1 MQTALITGSSR
12 GIGRACAAALSCAG
26 YDVVVHCREK
36 TAAAESLAREL
47 GVRWVR
53 ADVADEAAVQAM
65 FEAVGGVDVL
75 VCSAGIALLRQFQD
89 TTADDWQRI
98 MSVNLGGA
106 VNCIRAA
113 LPHMLHNKFGRIV
126 TVSSMWGVTGG
137 SCESAYSA
145 SKAALIGLTRSMAKE
160 LGPSGITV
168 NCVAPGVIGTD
179 MNAALSEQD
188 LAQLREETPLGTLG
202 TPEDVAEAVRY
213 LVSAPFVTG
222 QVLGVNGGILI

>member
-1 MQTALITGSSR
+1 MKTALITGSSR
-12 GIGRACAAALSCAG
+12 GIGRACAAALKDAG
-26 YDVVVHCREK
+26 YDVVVHCRGN
-36 TAAAESLAREL
+36 TAAAEALAKDL
-47 GVRWVR
+47 GARWVR
-53 ADVADEAAVQAM
+53 ADVVDERAVQAM
-65 FEAVGGVDVL
+65 FETVGGVDVL

-89 TTADDWQRI
+89 TTAADWQRI
-98 MSVNLGGA
+98 MSVNLGGT

-113 LPHMLHNKFGRIV
+113 LPHMLRNKFGRIV

-145 SKAALIGLTRSMAKE
+145 SKAALIGLTRSLAKE

-168 NCVAPGVIGTD
+168 NCVAPGVIATD
-179 MNAALSEQD
+179 MNADLTEED
-188 LAQLREETPLGTLG
+188 LAALREETPLGTLG
-202 TPEDVAEAVRY
+202 TPEDVAQAVRY

>member
-12 GIGRACAAALSCAG
+12 GIGRACAVALKSAG
-26 YDVVVHCREK
+26 YDVVIHCREN
-36 TAAAESLAREL
+36 ASAAEELARRL
-47 GVRWVR
+47 NARWVR

-65 FEAVGGVDVL
+65 FDSIGGVDVL
-75 VCSAGIALLRQFQD
+75 VCSAGAALLRQFQD
-89 TTADDWQRI
+89 TTAEDWQRI

-113 LPHMLHNKFGRIV
+113 LPHMLHNKFGR
-126 TVSSMWGVTGG
+126 TVASMWGVTGA

-145 SKAALIGLTRSMAKE
+145 SKAALIGLTRSLAKE
-160 LGPSGITV
+160 LGPSGVTV
-168 NCVAPGVIGTD
+168 NCVAPGVIDTD
-179 MNAALSEQD
+179 MNASLSAET
-188 LAQLREETPLGTLG
+188 LAQLKEETPLGTLG

-222 QVLGVNGGILI
+222 QVLGVNGGMLI

>member
-12 GIGRACAAALSCAG
+12 GIGRACAVALKSAG
-26 YDVVVHCREK
+26 YDVVIHCREN
-36 TAAAESLAREL
+36 ASAAEELARRL
-47 GVRWVR
+47 NARWVR

-65 FEAVGGVDVL
+65 FDSIGGVDVL
-75 VCSAGIALLRQFQD
+75 VCSAGAALLRQFQD
-89 TTADDWQRI
+89 TTAEDWQRI

-126 TVSSMWGVTGG
+126 TVSSMWGVTGA

-145 SKAALIGLTRSMAKE
+145 SKAALIGLTRSLAKE
-160 LGPSGITV
+160 LGPSGVTV
-168 NCVAPGVIGTD
+168 NCVAPGVIDTD
-179 MNAALSEQD
+179 MNASLSAET
-188 LAQLREETPLGTLG
+188 LAQLKEETPLGTLG

-222 QVLGVNGGILI
+222 QVLGVNGGMLI

>member
-12 GIGRACAAALSCAG
+12 GIGRACAVALKSAG
-26 YDVVVHCREK
+26 YDVVIHCREN
-36 TAAAESLAREL
+36 ASAAEELARRL
-47 GVRWVR
+47 NARWVR

-65 FEAVGGVDVL
+65 FDSIGGVDVL
-75 VCSAGIALLRQFQD
+75 VCSAGAALLRQFQD
-89 TTADDWQRI
+89 TTTEDWQRI

-126 TVSSMWGVTGG
+126 TVSSMWGVTGA

-145 SKAALIGLTRSMAKE
+145 SKAALIGLTRSLAKE
-160 LGPSGITV
+160 LGPSGVTV
-168 NCVAPGVIGTD
+168 NCVAPGVIDTD
-179 MNAALSEQD
+179 MNASLSAET
-188 LAQLREETPLGTLG
+188 LAQLKEETPLGTLG

-213 LVSAPFVTG
+213 LLSAPFVTG
-222 QVLGVNGGILI
+222 QVLGVNGGMLI

>member
-12 GIGRACAAALSCAG
+12 GIGRACAEALKDAG
-26 YDVVVHCREK
+26 YDVVIHCREN
-36 TAAAESLAREL
+36 TAAAEALARKL
-47 GVRWVR
+47 NARWVR
-53 ADVADEAAVQAM
+53 ADVADEAAVKAM

-75 VCSAGIALLRQFQD
+75 VCNAGVALLRQFQD
-89 TTADDWQRI
+89 TAEEDWQRI
-98 MSVNLGGA
+98 LSVNLGGA
-106 VNCIRAA
+106 VRCIRAA
-113 LPHMLHNKFGRIV
+113 LPHMLRNKFGRIV

-145 SKAALIGLTRSMAKE
+145 SKAALIGLTRSLAKE

-168 NCVAPGVIGTD
+168 NCVAPGVIDTD
-179 MNAALSEQD
+179 MNAPLTGQD
-188 LAQLREETPLGTLG
+188 LAMLREETPLGTLG
-202 TPEDVAEAVRY
+202 TPEDVAQAVRY

>member
-1 MQTALITGSSR
+1 
-12 GIGRACAAALSCAG
+12 
-26 YDVVVHCREK
+26 
-36 TAAAESLAREL
+36 
-47 GVRWVR
+47 
-53 ADVADEAAVQAM
+53 M
-65 FEAVGGVDVL
+65 FETVGGVDVL

-89 TTADDWQRI
+89 TTAADWQRI
-98 MSVNLGGA
+98 MSVNLGGT

-113 LPHMLHNKFGRIV
+113 LPHMLRNKFGRIV

-145 SKAALIGLTRSMAKE
+145 SKAALIGLTRSLAKE

-168 NCVAPGVIGTD
+168 NCVAPGVIATD
-179 MNAALSEQD
+179 MNADLTEED
-188 LAQLREETPLGTLG
+188 LAALREETPLGTLG
-202 TPEDVAEAVRY
+202 TPEDVAQAVRY

>member
-12 GIGRACAAALSCAG
+12 GIGRACAVSLSRAG
-26 YDVVVHCREK
+26 YDVVVHCREN

-47 GVRWVR
+47 GARWVR
-53 ADVADEAAVQAM
+53 ADVADADAVKAM
-65 FEAVGGVDVL
+65 FDSVGDVDVL
-75 VCSAGIALLRQFQD
+75 VCCAGIALLRQFQD
-89 TTADDWQRI
+89 TADADWQRI

-106 VNCIRAA
+106 VRCIRAA
-113 LPHMLHNKFGRIV
+113 LPHMLHNKSGRIV
-126 TVSSMWGVTGG
+126 TVSSMWGVTGA
-137 SCESAYSA
+137 SCESAYAA
-145 SKAALIGLTRSMAKE
+145 SKAALIGLTRSLAKE

-168 NCVAPGVIGTD
+168 NCVAPGVIDTD
-179 MNAALSEQD
+179 MNASLTEEA
-188 LAQLREETPLGTLG
+188 LAQLREETPLGALG

>member
-12 GIGRACAAALSCAG
+12 GIGRACAVALKNAG
-26 YDVVVHCREK
+26 YDVVIHCREN
-36 TAAAESLAREL
+36 TAAAEAAAREL
-47 GVRWVR
+47 DARWVR
-53 ADVADEAAVQAM
+53 ADVADADDVRAM
-65 FEAVGGVDVL
+65 FESVGGVDVL
-75 VCSAGIALLRQFQD
+75 VCNAGVALLRQFQD
-89 TTADDWQRI
+89 TTDEDWQRI
-98 MSVNLGGA
+98 LSVNLGGA

-113 LPHMLHNKFGRIV
+113 LPHMLRNKYGRIV

-145 SKAALIGLTRSMAKE
+145 SKAALIGLTRSLAKE

-168 NCVAPGVIGTD
+168 NCVAPGVIDTD
-179 MNAALSEQD
+179 MNASLTEQD
-188 LAQLREETPLGTLG
+188 LAMLREDTPLGALG